1 MYNSIVEQLNSYLAA
16 RRAVE
21 RSSRRIRL
29 LLERQSSMQV
39 NLDGLPKSTV
49 TRTLADYM
57 CELEDLEEDLAEAEH
72 WAHQAYTRV
81 TDTINSLDDEL
92 QKDVLDLRYVV
103 GLTWANVASELHYS
117 KSHVQYI
124 HRQAIDRL
132 NTQQCSEA

>member
-1 MYNSIVEQLNSYLAA
+1 MRDDMVEQLNSYIHA

-21 RSSRRIRL
+21 RTTRRICL
-29 LLERQSSMQV
+29 LLERQNSMQV

-57 CELEDLEEDLAEAEH
+57 CDLEDLEEDLAEAEG
-72 WAHQAYTRV
+72 WAREAYGWV
-81 TDTINSLDDEL
+81 TGMINSLDDEL
-92 QKDVLDLRYVV
+92 QKDVLDLRYIV
-103 GLTWANVASELHYS
+103 GMTWASVARELHYS

-132 NTQQCSEA
+132 SMQ